1 MSKKTGF
8 FDVQVNGYGGA
19 DFNRDGLSAEAL
31 HLACDRLERDGV
43 DGILAT
49 LVTDDPEKIADRI
62 AAMVA
67 FREKDE
73 LVQRKIAGFQ
83 IEGPF
88 LNETDGYRGAHTL
101 EKIRPADEA
110 GMGRMLDAGAGLVKA
125 VTLAPE
131 RDAGLKVTRMLV
143 KQGIVVAAG
152 HCNPSLEEL
161 NAALD
166 AGLSMFTHLGNG
178 CPMQM
183 HRHDNII
190 QRVLSLRGKLWICFI
205 ADDHHIPL
213 WALGNYIRAAG
224 MDKTIVVTDGQAASG
239 MGPGHYTLGKWE
251 IHVDQNRKMVG
262 PGGAFLLGSTSS
274 MQECYDNLVGGVG
287 LSARDARRLMVTNP
301 RKALGL

>member
-1 MSKKTGF
+1 MSKTTGF

-19 DFNRDGLSAEAL
+19 DFNRDGLTADAL
-31 HLACDRLERDGV
+31 HQACERLERDHV

-49 LVTDDPEKIADRI
+49 LVTDDVESIAGRI

-73 LVQRKIAGFQ
+73 LVQRKIAGFHV
-83 IEGPF
+83 EGPY
-88 LNETDGYRGAHTL
+88 LNETAGYRGAHTL
-101 EKIRPADEA
+101 EKICPADEA
-110 GMGRMLDAGAGLVKA
+110 GMSKILEAGKGLVKA

-143 KQGIVVAAG
+143 KAGIVVAAG
-152 HCNPSLEEL
+152 HCDPSLDQL
-161 NAALD
+161 KAALD

-183 HRHDNII
+183 PRHDNII

-205 ADDHHIPL
+205 ADDHHIPMY
-213 WALGNYIRAAG
+213 ALGNYIRAAG
-224 MDKTIVVTDGQAASG
+224 LEKTVVVTDGQAASG
-239 MGPGHYTLGKWE
+239 MGPGDYTLGHWQ

-262 PGGAFLLGSTSS
+262 PDGSFLLGSTST

-287 LSARDARRLMVTNP
+287 LSAANARKLMVTNP
-301 RKALGL
+301 RKAVGL